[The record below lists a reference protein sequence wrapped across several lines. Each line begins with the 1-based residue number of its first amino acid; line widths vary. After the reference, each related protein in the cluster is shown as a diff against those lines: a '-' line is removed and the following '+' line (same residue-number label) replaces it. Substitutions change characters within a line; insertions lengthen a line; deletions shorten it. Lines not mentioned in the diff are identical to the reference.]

1 MWRRIKY
8 RLIEGSNNDVSKNIY
23 DTFFLNRG
31 IDNYKEYLKFDGSN
45 EIPYNLLDNIDNAI
59 NMFDKH
65 YNCKDPIGI
74 LVDEDVDGF
83 CSGAMMYN
91 YIKKMDN
98 KYPLKYILHE
108 KAKSHG
114 LSNDVVIP
122 NDIKLLIIPDAGTN
136 DCIQCNTLFEKNNI
150 DTLILDHHE
159 QEPSKIQNKYS
170 VIVNNQTSDNYSNK
184 DLCGAGIV
192 YKFLQALDDY
202 YWNDFADDYMDLC
215 ALANISDVMDMRS
228 YETRYYVHKGLSN
241 IKNKCFQALIEAQ
254 NYSMN
259 GHINIHNI
267 SWYITSVINGCIR
280 YGSSEDKE
288 LLFRAFIETD
298 EKFEYKTR
306 AKKEV
311 PSKVIQET
319 IYDRATRLS
328 KNAKSRQDKA
338 REKATET
345 IVSKIDASTSD
356 KIILYDATNDVDN
369 SLTGVVAMKIADIM
383 HKPCILLQKHISGDE
398 IVYGGSARNID
409 HSPIDS
415 FKDIVNQTS
424 CMKGVGHAGA
434 FGIVD
439 LPIDKKDTA
448 ISELNEILKDVEYD
462 TTYKCDYILNI
473 NEVTPQFI
481 STLAG
486 LEDYIGQGID
496 ESIIAIENVEI
507 STSDIQILGK
517 KCDTYKFIYNDIEY
531 VKFRCKNDDEI
542 LKLINSNINNIIT
555 INLVGRPCINIF
567 NNIKTMQIVIE
578 DVNIVNI
585 IEDDNSDIWGEN
597 KNYDEDIAW

>member
-1 MWRRIKY
+1 
-8 RLIEGSNNDVSKNIY
+8 
-23 DTFFLNRG
+23 
-31 IDNYKEYLKFDGSN
+31 
-45 EIPYNLLDNIDNAI
+45 
-59 NMFDKH
+59 MFDKH
-65 YNCKDPIGI
+65 YNCKDLIGI
-74 LVDEDVDGF
+74 LIDEDVDGF

-91 YIKKMDN
+91 YIKKMND
-98 KYPLKYILHE
+98 KYPVKYILHG

-114 LSNDVVIP
+114 LSSDVIIP

-136 DCIQCNTLFEKNNI
+136 DCIQCNKLFEEDSI

-159 QEPSKIQNKYS
+159 QELSKIQNKYS
-170 VIVNNQTSDNYSNK
+170 VIVNNQMSDNYSNK

-192 YKFLQALDDY
+192 YKFLQALDDF
-202 YWNDFADDYMDLC
+202 YWNDFADEYIDLC

-259 GHINIHNI
+259 GHVNMHNI

-306 AKKEV
+306 AKKNL
-311 PSKVIQET
+311 PSKIIQET
-319 IYDRATRLS
+319 IYDRAARLS

-338 REKATET
+338 REKATKT
-345 IVSKIDASTSD
+345 IMDKINENTSD
-356 KIILYDATNDVDN
+356 KVIVYDATDDVDN

-383 HKPCILLQKHISGDE
+383 HKPCILLQKHISGDK
-398 IVYGGSARNID
+398 IVYGGSARNIA

-415 FKDIVNQTS
+415 FKDIVNQTN

-439 LPIDKKDTA
+439 LSIGKKDTA
-448 ISELNEILKDVEYD
+448 ISELNEILKNVEYD

-473 NEVTPQFI
+473 NDLTPQFI

-496 ESIIAIENVEI
+496 EPIIAIENVEI
-507 STSDIQILGK
+507 NTNDIQILGK

-531 VKFRCKNDDEI
+531 VKFRCKNDDKI

-555 INLVGRPCINIF
+555 INLVGIPCINIF
-567 NNIKTMQIVIE
+567 NNIKTMQIVIKN
-578 DVNIVNI
+578 VNIVNI

-597 KNYDEDIAW
+597 KNDDEDVAW

>member
-1 MWRRIKY
+1 
-8 RLIEGSNNDVSKNIY
+8 
-23 DTFFLNRG
+23 
-31 IDNYKEYLKFDGSN
+31 
-45 EIPYNLLDNIDNAI
+45 
-59 NMFDKH
+59 MFDKH
-65 YNCKDPIGI
+65 YNCKDLIGI
-74 LVDEDVDGF
+74 LIDEDVDGF

-91 YIKKMDN
+91 YIKKMND
-98 KYPLKYILHE
+98 KYPVKYILHG

-114 LSNDVVIP
+114 LSSDVIIP

-136 DCIQCNTLFEKNNI
+136 DCIQCNKLFEEDSI

-159 QEPSKIQNKYS
+159 QELSKIQNKYS
-170 VIVNNQTSDNYSNK
+170 VIVNNQMSDNYSNK

-192 YKFLQALDDY
+192 YKFLQALDDF
-202 YWNDFADDYMDLC
+202 YWNDFADEYIDLC

-259 GHINIHNI
+259 GHVNMHNI

-306 AKKEV
+306 AKKNL
-311 PSKVIQET
+311 PSKIIQET
-319 IYDRATRLS
+319 IYDRAARLS

-338 REKATET
+338 REKATKT
-345 IVSKIDASTSD
+345 IMDKINENTSD
-356 KIILYDATNDVDN
+356 KVIVYDATDDVDN

-383 HKPCILLQKHISGDE
+383 HKPCILLQKHISGDK
-398 IVYGGSARNID
+398 IVYGGSARNIA

-415 FKDIVNQTS
+415 FKDIVNQTN

-439 LPIDKKDTA
+439 LSIGKKDTA
-448 ISELNEILKDVEYD
+448 ISELNEILKNVEYD

-473 NEVTPQFI
+473 NDLTPQFI

-496 ESIIAIENVEI
+496 EPIIAIENVEI
-507 STSDIQILGK
+507 NTNDIQILGK

-531 VKFRCKNDDEI
+531 VKFRCKNDDKI

-555 INLVGRPCINIF
+555 INLVGIPCINIF
-567 NNIKTMQIVIE
+567 NNIKTMQIVIK

-597 KNYDEDIAW
+597 KNDDEDVAW

>member
-1 MWRRIKY
+1 
-8 RLIEGSNNDVSKNIY
+8 
-23 DTFFLNRG
+23 
-31 IDNYKEYLKFDGSN
+31 
-45 EIPYNLLDNIDNAI
+45 
-59 NMFDKH
+59 MFDKH
-65 YNCKDPIGI
+65 YNCKDLIGI
-74 LVDEDVDGF
+74 LIDEDVDGF

-91 YIKKMDN
+91 YIKKMND
-98 KYPLKYILHE
+98 KYPVKYILHG

-114 LSNDVVIP
+114 LSSDVIIP
-122 NDIKLLIIPDAGTN
+122 NDIKLLIILDAGTN
-136 DCIQCNTLFEKNNI
+136 DCIQCNKLFEEDSI

-170 VIVNNQTSDNYSNK
+170 VIVNNQMSDNYSNK

-192 YKFLQALDDY
+192 YKFLQALDDF
-202 YWNDFADDYMDLC
+202 YWNDFADEYIDLC

-241 IKNKCFQALIEAQ
+241 IMNKCFQALIEAQ

-259 GHINIHNI
+259 GHVNMHNI

-306 AKKEV
+306 AKKNL
-311 PSKVIQET
+311 PSKIIQET
-319 IYDRATRLS
+319 IYDRAARLS

-338 REKATET
+338 REKATKT
-345 IVSKIDASTSD
+345 IMDKINENTSD
-356 KIILYDATNDVDN
+356 KVVVYDATDDVDN

-383 HKPCILLQKHISGDE
+383 HKPCILLQKHISGDK
-398 IVYGGSARNID
+398 IVYGGSARNIA

-415 FKDIVNQTS
+415 FKDIVNQTN

-439 LPIDKKDTA
+439 LSIGKKDTA
-448 ISELNEILKDVEYD
+448 ISELNEILKNVEYD

-473 NEVTPQFI
+473 NDLTPQFI

-496 ESIIAIENVEI
+496 EPIIAIENVEI
-507 STSDIQILGK
+507 NTNDIQILGK

-531 VKFRCKNDDEI
+531 VKFRCKNDDKI

-555 INLVGRPCINIF
+555 INLVGIPCINIF
-567 NNIKTMQIVIE
+567 NNIKTMQIVIK

-597 KNYDEDIAW
+597 KNDDEDVAW

>member
-45 EIPYNLLDNIDNAI
+45 EIAYDLLDNIDNAI

-83 CSGAMMYN
+83 CSSAMMYN
-91 YIKKMDN
+91 YIKRMDD
-98 KYPLKYILHE
+98 KYPVKYILHG
-108 KAKSHG
+108 KAKAHG

-122 NDIKLLIIPDAGTN
+122 NDIKLLIIPDACTN
-136 DCIQCNTLFEKNNI
+136 DCVQCNKLFEKNNI

-159 QEPSKIQNKYS
+159 QEPSDIQNKYS
-170 VIVNNQTSDNYSNK
+170 VIVNNQISNNYPNK

-202 YWNDFADDYMDLC
+202 YWNDFADDYIDLC
-215 ALANISDVMDMRS
+215 ALANISDVMDMHS
-228 YETRYYVHKGLSN
+228 YETSYYVHKGLSN

-259 GHINIHNI
+259 GHVNIHNI
-267 SWYITSVINGCIR
+267 SWYITSIINGCIR

-306 AKKEV
+306 AKKDT
-311 PSKVIQET
+311 PSEIIQES
-319 IYDRATRLS
+319 IYNRAARLS

-338 REKATET
+338 REKATES
-345 IVSKIDASTSD
+345 IVNKIDASTLD

-496 ESIIAIENVEI
+496 EPIIAIENVEI
-507 STSDIQILGK
+507 RTSDIQILGK

-555 INLVGRPCINIF
+555 INLVGIPCINIF

-597 KNYDEDIAW
+597 KNDDEDVAW

>member
-1 MWRRIKY
+1 
-8 RLIEGSNNDVSKNIY
+8 
-23 DTFFLNRG
+23 
-31 IDNYKEYLKFDGSN
+31 
-45 EIPYNLLDNIDNAI
+45 
-59 NMFDKH
+59 MFDKH
-65 YNCKDPIGI
+65 YNCKDLIGI
-74 LVDEDVDGF
+74 LIDEDVDGF

-91 YIKKMDN
+91 YIKKMND
-98 KYPLKYILHE
+98 KYPVKYILHG

-114 LSNDVVIP
+114 LSSDVIIP

-136 DCIQCNTLFEKNNI
+136 DCIQCNKLFEEDSI

-159 QEPSKIQNKYS
+159 QELSKIQNKYS
-170 VIVNNQTSDNYSNK
+170 VIVNNQMSDNYSNK

-192 YKFLQALDDY
+192 YKFLQALDDF
-202 YWNDFADDYMDLC
+202 YWNDFADEYIDLC

-259 GHINIHNI
+259 GHVNMRNI

-306 AKKEV
+306 AKKNL
-311 PSKVIQET
+311 PSKIIQET
-319 IYDRATRLS
+319 IYDRAARLS

-338 REKATET
+338 REKATKT
-345 IVSKIDASTSD
+345 IMDKINENTSD
-356 KIILYDATNDVDN
+356 KVVVYDATDDVDN

-383 HKPCILLQKHISGDE
+383 HKPCILLQKHISGDK
-398 IVYGGSARNID
+398 IVYGGSARNIA

-415 FKDIVNQTS
+415 FKDIVNQTN

-439 LPIDKKDTA
+439 LSIGKKDTA
-448 ISELNEILKDVEYD
+448 ISELNEILKNVEYD

-473 NEVTPQFI
+473 NDLTPQFI

-496 ESIIAIENVEI
+496 EPIIAIENVEI
-507 STSDIQILGK
+507 NTNDIQILGK

-531 VKFRCKNDDEI
+531 VKFRCKNDDKI

-555 INLVGRPCINIF
+555 INLVGIPCINIF
-567 NNIKTMQIVIE
+567 NNIKTMQIVIK

-597 KNYDEDIAW
+597 KNDDEDVAW

>member
-1 MWRRIKY
+1 
-8 RLIEGSNNDVSKNIY
+8 
-23 DTFFLNRG
+23 
-31 IDNYKEYLKFDGSN
+31 
-45 EIPYNLLDNIDNAI
+45 
-59 NMFDKH
+59 MFDKH
-65 YNCKDPIGI
+65 YNCKDLIGI
-74 LVDEDVDGF
+74 LIDEDVDGF

-91 YIKKMDN
+91 YIKKMND
-98 KYPLKYILHE
+98 KYPVKYILHG

-114 LSNDVVIP
+114 LSSDVIIP

-136 DCIQCNTLFEKNNI
+136 DCIQCNKLFEEDSI

-159 QEPSKIQNKYS
+159 QELSKIQNKYS
-170 VIVNNQTSDNYSNK
+170 VIVNNQMSDNYSNK

-192 YKFLQALDDY
+192 YKFLQALDDF
-202 YWNDFADDYMDLC
+202 YWNDFADEYIDLC

-259 GHINIHNI
+259 GHVNMHNI

-306 AKKEV
+306 AKKNL
-311 PSKVIQET
+311 PSKIIQET
-319 IYDRATRLS
+319 IYDRAARLS

-338 REKATET
+338 REKATKT
-345 IVSKIDASTSD
+345 IMDKINENTSD
-356 KIILYDATNDVDN
+356 KVVVYDATDDVDN

-383 HKPCILLQKHISGDE
+383 HKPCILLQKHISGDK
-398 IVYGGSARNID
+398 IVYGGSARNIA

-415 FKDIVNQTS
+415 FKDIVNQTN

-439 LPIDKKDTA
+439 LSIGKKDTA
-448 ISELNEILKDVEYD
+448 ISELNEILKNVEYD

-473 NEVTPQFI
+473 NDLTPQFI

-496 ESIIAIENVEI
+496 EPIIAIENVEI
-507 STSDIQILGK
+507 NTNDIQILGK

-531 VKFRCKNDDEI
+531 VKFRCKNDDKI

-555 INLVGRPCINIF
+555 INLVGIPCINIF
-567 NNIKTMQIVIE
+567 NNIKTMQIVIK

-597 KNYDEDIAW
+597 KNDDEDVAW